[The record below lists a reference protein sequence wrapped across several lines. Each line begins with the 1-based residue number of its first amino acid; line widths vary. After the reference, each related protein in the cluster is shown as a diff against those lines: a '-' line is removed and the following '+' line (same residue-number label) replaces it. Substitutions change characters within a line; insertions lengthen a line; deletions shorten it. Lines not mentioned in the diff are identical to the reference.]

1 MGKPDMTDKAI
12 CAALS
17 ANTPLTHEQRAVLIT
32 VVIDRA
38 RQRLD
43 ADRFRLLLNGPHNFG
58 VFVCGPEG
66 FPDDSISNDELR
78 GALDQMLDA

>member
-1 MGKPDMTDKAI
+1 MSTLDMTDKAI

-17 ANTPLTHEQRAVLIT
+17 ANTPLTHEQRAVLMT

-38 RQRLD
+38 RQDLD
-43 ADRFRLLLNGPHNFG
+43 ADRFRLLLDGPHNFG

-66 FPDDSISNDELR
+66 SPDDSISNDELR
-78 GALDQMLDA
+78 AALDGLLDA